1 MIIHI
6 NSEYFDSSYYHEL
19 IMSETETLYN
29 RISFPVDEVDE
40 DRYHTCYNI
49 MYILYRSNADKF
61 QNYCDKIKKECD
73 NMSRHRIEV
82 LVNEIIKK

>member
-1 MIIHI
+1 
-6 NSEYFDSSYYHEL
+6 
-19 IMSETETLYN
+19 
-29 RISFPVDEVDE
+29 VDE